1 MNIAH
6 TPKRVLAVALLSG
19 VVTLVGIGLAAGDA
33 QAQPGNNFS
42 QPHVW
47 CPGQPL
53 PEADVHWDTNICHT
67 WFWVPVA
74 GMGNAGEFV
83 WDGATPPLLRST
95 AMRRGPHLVA
105 RSVATH
111 GPTFATRQFSQLT
124 PR

>member
-1 MNIAH
+1 MK
-6 TPKRVLAVALLSG
+6 TTKRFLAAALLCGG
-19 VVTLVGIGLAAGDA
+19 VALVGIGLAAGDA
-33 QAQPGNNFS
+33 QAQSGDNFS
-42 QPHVW
+42 QPHEW

-83 WDGATPPLLRST
+83 WDGDTPPPLRSV
-95 AMRRGPHLVA
+95 AALRSPHLVA

-111 GPTFATRQFSQLT
+111 RPNFAAWQFFRLT
-124 PR
+124 QR